1 MVSKARLKFMRYL
14 GTELPSNFQFQ
25 RYSHGWLKYHD
36 PKKDTLW
43 LWLTVCHGKW
53 PIEIDCL
60 PINSM
65 VIFYG
70 YVK

>member
-1 MVSKARLKFMRYL
+1 MVSRARLKFMRYL

-43 LWLTVCHGKW
+43 
-53 PIEIDCL
+53 
-60 PINSM
+60 
-65 VIFYG
+65 F
-70 YVK
+70 